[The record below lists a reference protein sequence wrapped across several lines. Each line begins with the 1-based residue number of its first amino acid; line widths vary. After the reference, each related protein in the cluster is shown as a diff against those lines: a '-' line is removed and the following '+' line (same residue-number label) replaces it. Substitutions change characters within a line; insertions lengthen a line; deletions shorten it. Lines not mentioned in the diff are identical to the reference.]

1 MLPQKLSAVDLNTE
15 VCKITGI
22 NGSESYSRKQ
32 IILKV
37 HENVLA

>member
-22 NGSESYSRKQ
+22 NGSESIQQETNNPESS
-32 IILKV
+32 
-37 HENVLA
+37 